1 MRQPA
6 LLSVVSISALI
17 ASASAVHAQV
27 QRGAIRGT
35 VSDSAGR
42 PIAGAQVRVK
52 NTDIRAM
59 TGPDGRYVLPGVW
72 PGETNVLA
80 QRLGFQLQSTVVGVK
95 QADTV
100 RADFVMPS
108 IAYVADVVT
117 TAGATSARMAGF
129 ETRRARGGGAFVTR
143 GDIERRHPEKLS
155 DMLRSVAGVSIKS
168 NTTAGQQPTVEMSRS
183 SRSITGSTCDVQLYV
198 DGLPYQRGNIDDF
211 PPETVE
217 GVEIFRGGSE
227 LPSEY
232 RAETAGCGVI
242 GIWTRDPSLIPRK
255 P

>member
-6 LLSVVSISALI
+6 LPSIVWMLALI
-17 ASASAVHAQV
+17 ASGADAHAQV

-42 PIAGAQVRVK
+42 PIAGAQVMVK

-59 TGPDGRYVLPGVW
+59 TSIDGRYTLPGVY
-72 PGETNVLA
+72 PGEAKVFA
-80 QRLGFQLQSTVVGVK
+80 QRLGFQIQSATVSVK
-95 QADTV
+95 QADTT

-108 IAYVADVVT
+108 ITYIADEVT
-117 TAGATSARMAGF
+117 TAEATSARMALF
-129 ETRRARGGGAFVTR
+129 EQRRARGGGAFITR
-143 GDIERRHPEKLS
+143 AEIERRHPDKLS
-155 DMLRSVAGVSIKS
+155 EMLRSVAGVSIRS
-168 NTTAGQQPTVEMSRS
+168 NTTAGQRAAVEIARS
-183 SRSITGSTCDVQLYV
+183 SSSIASGACEVQLYV
-198 DGLPYQRGNIDDF
+198 DGQPYPRGNIDDF

-217 GVEIFRGGSE
+217 GVEVYRGGSE

-232 RAETAGCGVI
+232 RAQTAGCGVI
-242 GIWTRDPSLIPRK
+242 GIWTRDPSRMPRT